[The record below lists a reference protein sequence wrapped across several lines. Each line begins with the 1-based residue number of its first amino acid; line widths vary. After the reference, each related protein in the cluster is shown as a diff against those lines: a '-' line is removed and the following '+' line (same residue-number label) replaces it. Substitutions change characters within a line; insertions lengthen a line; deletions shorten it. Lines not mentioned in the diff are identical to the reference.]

1 MNLALANVLAVTD
14 TGCHVRYL
22 DDRSFADAGYSAAV
36 REQVEQHGLRFGT
49 CHLVMVDRQASPP
62 EIVYRAATLHLVVQL
77 DGQDAILY
85 RQGQDDRQ
93 DWLHRANHLI
103 DARPDEERR
112 SPLKAGDIVVTH
124 RGKALDGGNLELE
137 VLDLAVA
144 ETGTPRSPPDRGP
157 PSHRGDLRRASRR
170 RGGGSVGR
178 PSLASTELPH

>member
-1 MNLALANVLAVTD
+1 LVSRFQIFVN
-14 TGCHVRYL
+14 
-22 DDRSFADAGYSAAV
+22 S
-36 REQVEQHGLRFGT
+36 FGT

-144 ETGTPRSPPDRGP
+144 GRPGHPDR
-157 PSHRGDLRRASRR
+157 LRTA
-170 RGGGSVGR
+170 V
-178 PSLASTELPH
+178 LPRIEAIYGEPVAGAVAEA